1 MSFLLSLDFD
11 AATLKN
17 LAFGLSLTR
26 AVGTAAGAIGT
37 LALYLLL
44 LVPQGQ
50 TSLFDSLYEEG
61 ILVIVLGGLTLVSLL
76 GLPGDIFY
84 LWALATN
91 QDVTSESL
99 STASSIFSTIS
110 VVFLALTA
118 FGFVGSSLSFLV
130 SGGFFVL
137 LYFVAAEALFLI
149 PTGLQYA
156 AATFFSEYA
165 RVTSSVAV

>member
-1 MSFLLSLDFD
+1 MSFLLSLNFD
-11 AATLKN
+11 AATLKG
-17 LAFGLSLTR
+17 LSFGLSLTR

-50 TSLFDSLYEEG
+50 TSILDSFYEEG
-61 ILVIVLGGLTLVSLL
+61 TLVYGLGALTLVSLL
-76 GLPGDIFY
+76 GLPGDLFY

-110 VVFLALTA
+110 LIFLALTA
-118 FGFVGSSLSFLV
+118 FGFVFSTLTFLV

-156 AATFFSEYA
+156 AASLFTEYA
-165 RVTSSVAV
+165 RVVAV

>member
-1 MSFLLSLDFD
+1 MSFLLSLNFD
-11 AATLKN
+11 AATLKG
-17 LAFGLSLTR
+17 LSFGLSLTR

-50 TSLFDSLYEEG
+50 TSILDSFYEEG
-61 ILVIVLGGLTLVSLL
+61 TLVYGLGALTLVSLL
-76 GLPGDIFY
+76 GLPGDLFY

-99 STASSIFSTIS
+99 STASSIFSAIS
-110 VVFLALTA
+110 LVFLALTA
-118 FGFVGSSLSFLV
+118 FGFVFSTLTFLV

-156 AATFFSEYA
+156 AATLFTEYA
-165 RVTSSVAV
+165 RVVAV

>member
-1 MSFLLSLDFD
+1 MSFLLSLNFD
-11 AATLKN
+11 AATLKG
-17 LAFGLSLTR
+17 LSFGLSLTR

-50 TSLFDSLYEEG
+50 TSILDSFYEEG
-61 ILVIVLGGLTLVSLL
+61 TLVYGLGALTLVSLL
-76 GLPGDIFY
+76 GLPGDLFY

-99 STASSIFSTIS
+99 STASSIFSAIS
-110 VVFLALTA
+110 LVFLGLTA
-118 FGFVGSSLSFLV
+118 FGFVFSTLTFLV

-156 AATFFSEYA
+156 AATLFTEYG
-165 RVTSSVAV
+165 RVVAV

>member
-1 MSFLLSLDFD
+1 MSALFPLSLD
-11 AATLKN
+11 AATLKG
-17 LAFGLSLTR
+17 LTFGLSLTR

-37 LALYLLL
+37 LAFYLLVL
-44 LVPQGQ
+44 APQGQ
-50 TSLFDSLYEEG
+50 TSILDNLYEEG
-61 ILVIVLGGLTLVSLL
+61 LLVILLGALTLVSLL

-84 LWALATN
+84 IWALGTN

-110 VVFLALTA
+110 VIFLALTA
-118 FGFVGSSLSFLV
+118 FGFVGSSLSFIV

-137 LYFVAAEALFLI
+137 LYFVWAEALFLI

-165 RVTSSVAV
+165 RVSSSGAV

>member
-1 MSFLLSLDFD
+1 MSFLLSLNFD
-11 AATLKN
+11 AATLKG
-17 LAFGLSLTR
+17 LSFGLSLTR

-50 TSLFDSLYEEG
+50 TSILDSFYEEG
-61 ILVIVLGGLTLVSLL
+61 TLVYGLGALTLVSLL
-76 GLPGDIFY
+76 GLPGDLFY

-99 STASSIFSTIS
+99 STASSIFSAIS
-110 VVFLALTA
+110 LVFLALTA
-118 FGFVGSSLSFLV
+118 FGFVFSTLSFLV

-156 AATFFSEYA
+156 AATLFTEYA
-165 RVTSSVAV
+165 RVVAV

>member
-1 MSFLLSLDFD
+1 MSFLLSLNFD
-11 AATLKN
+11 AATLKG
-17 LAFGLSLTR
+17 LSFGLSLTR

-50 TSLFDSLYEEG
+50 TSIFDSFYEEG
-61 ILVIVLGGLTLVSLL
+61 TLVYGLGALTLVSLL
-76 GLPGDIFY
+76 GLPGDLFY

-99 STASSIFSTIS
+99 STASSIFSAIS
-110 VVFLALTA
+110 LVFLGLTA
-118 FGFVGSSLSFLV
+118 FGFIGSTLSFLV

-156 AATFFSEYA
+156 AASLFTEYA
-165 RVTSSVAV
+165 RVVAV

>member
-1 MSFLLSLDFD
+1 MSFLLSLNFD
-11 AATLKN
+11 AATLKG
-17 LAFGLSLTR
+17 LSFGLSLTR

-50 TSLFDSLYEEG
+50 TSILDSFYEEG
-61 ILVIVLGGLTLVSLL
+61 TLVYGLGALTLVSLL
-76 GLPGDIFY
+76 GLPGDLFY

-110 VVFLALTA
+110 LVFLALTA
-118 FGFVGSSLSFLV
+118 FGFVFSTLTFLV

-137 LYFVAAEALFLI
+137 LYFVWAEALFLI

-156 AATFFSEYA
+156 AASLFTEYA
-165 RVTSSVAV
+165 RVVAV

>member
-1 MSFLLSLDFD
+1 MSFLLSLNFD
-11 AATLKN
+11 AATLKG
-17 LAFGLSLTR
+17 LSFGLSLTR
-26 AVGTAAGAIGT
+26 AIGTAAGAIGT

-50 TSLFDSLYEEG
+50 TSIFDSFYEEG
-61 ILVIVLGGLTLVSLL
+61 TLVYGLGALTLVSLL
-76 GLPGDIFY
+76 GLPGDLFY

-110 VVFLALTA
+110 LVFLALTA
-118 FGFVGSSLSFLV
+118 FGFVFSALTFLV

-137 LYFVAAEALFLI
+137 LYFVWAEALFLI
-149 PTGLQYA
+149 PTALQYA
-156 AATFFSEYA
+156 AASLFTEYA
-165 RVTSSVAV
+165 RVVAV

>member
-1 MSFLLSLDFD
+1 MSFLLSLNFD

-17 LAFGLSLTR
+17 LTFALSLTR

-37 LALYLLL
+37 LAMYLLL

-50 TSLFDSLYEEG
+50 TSLLDNLYEEG
-61 ILVIVLGGLTLVSLL
+61 LFVNGLLALTLVSLF

-84 LWALATN
+84 IWALGTN

-118 FGFVGSSLSFLV
+118 FGLVGASLSFLV

-165 RVTSSVAV
+165 RVASEVAV